1 MRGERERE
9 GGKEGR
15 KEGNMQTHWLSSN
28 QGRSTGLCTHPG
40 KGAKRVIREDVDTA
54 MVCLQVINLLAEY
67 DSPEVLAAE
76 LDDIQ
81 GIQHSCTVAGE
92 TGNFFLIYLFILLI

>member
-1 MRGERERE
+1 
-9 GGKEGR
+9 
-15 KEGNMQTHWLSSN
+15 
-28 QGRSTGLCTHPG
+28 
-40 KGAKRVIREDVDTA
+40 

-92 TGNFFLIYLFILLI
+92 TGKFFFIYLFILLI